1 MIALITL
8 IFLRPCYANQTKL
21 RPVSAQSDYIYGAKN
36 APVSI
41 IMYSDS
47 SCPYCKKSRLSL
59 KKLVDNSSGEINW
72 VYRHFLLEGNL
83 FGSMRQ
89 AQAIQCAGKI
99 SGNDGFWALTHNLF
113 NLPLKSTNNIDQHI
127 NIAAQKSR
135 LKVSEL
141 MSCINDKRFQ
151 QRINSDQ
158 KETQTLGFTG
168 TLGLVFI
175 KNKTNKTIIK
185 QGALNLKN
193 LTMLSNKIANQ

>member
-1 MIALITL
+1 LGFNSQLIQL
-8 IFLRPCYANQTKL
+8 AN
-21 RPVSAQSDYIYGAKN
+21 
-36 APVSI
+36 
-41 IMYSDS
+41 
-47 SCPYCKKSRLSL
+47 
-59 KKLVDNSSGEINW
+59 
-72 VYRHFLLEGNL
+72 
-83 FGSMRQ
+83 
-89 AQAIQCAGKI
+89 
-99 SGNDGFWALTHNLF
+99 
-113 NLPLKSTNNIDQHI
+113 KSTNNIDQHI

>member
-59 KKLVDNSSGEINW
+59 KKLVNNSSGEINW

-99 SGNDGFWALTHNLF
+99 SGNDGF
-113 NLPLKSTNNIDQHI
+113 
-127 NIAAQKSR
+127 
-135 LKVSEL
+135 
-141 MSCINDKRFQ
+141 
-151 QRINSDQ
+151 
-158 KETQTLGFTG
+158 LGFNSQ
-168 TLGLVFI
+168 LIQLAI
-175 KNKTNKTIIK
+175 KI
-185 QGALNLKN
+185 
-193 LTMLSNKIANQ
+193 NQQH